1 MGNLTASE
9 IYQDQGTNQ
18 YINFEEE
25 MERLSNASQKITSTT
40 ADLTFSASDFPDRNN
55 RVIDVSSIDK
65 SAVFIKLSADVLQTE
80 TPLQITGLEKGYD
93 CSKVKGVFIT
103 VDTEGQDVYNSKSH
117 IQLFYDGTE
126 RKNHET
132 TDFSDS
138 TILWNFTSNGQPYT
152 GTVTIQSSAVL
163 GFHFAP
169 YR

>member
-65 SAVFIKLSADVLQTE
+65 SAVFIKLDECQ
-80 TPLQITGLEKGYD
+80 
-93 CSKVKGVFIT
+93 
-103 VDTEGQDVYNSKSH
+103 
-117 IQLFYDGTE
+117 
-126 RKNHET
+126 
-132 TDFSDS
+132 
-138 TILWNFTSNGQPYT
+138 
-152 GTVTIQSSAVL
+152 
-163 GFHFAP
+163 
-169 YR
+169 